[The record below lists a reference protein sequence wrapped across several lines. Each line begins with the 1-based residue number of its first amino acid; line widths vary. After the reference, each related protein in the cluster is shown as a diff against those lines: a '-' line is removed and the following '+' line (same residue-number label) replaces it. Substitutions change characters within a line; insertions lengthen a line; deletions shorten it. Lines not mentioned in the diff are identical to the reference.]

1 MEHFFKLDRTK
12 IQKFKLGEEPSDFA
26 FWQTQSY
33 QIRMATLARLRSQYN
48 IWKYGIAEPRL
59 QRVYRVVKR
68 A

>member
-1 MEHFFKLDRTK
+1 MEQILRMDKTK
-12 IQKFKLGEEPSDFA
+12 IQRFKLGQEPSDFA

-33 QIRMATLARLRSQYN
+33 QMRLATLAKLRSQYN
-48 IWKYGIAEPRL
+48 TWKYGIAEPRL